1 MEIIIQ
7 NFKGITYKKINFENK
22 FYLLKGNSG
31 SGKSTIC
38 EAIRYVLYNTSRL
51 IKPLNNKNKTVVIL
65 SYRDIVIT
73 RSKNPELLNLV
84 KNSKE
89 YLNNEA
95 QNIIYQYFENEDI
108 WTLSSYIAQN
118 KRNIFL
124 ENSNSEKIEIIKRL
138 IFKEDLRKTN
148 RVISIIEKIILS
160 LEDKIK
166 KNQNLIDYL
175 DNEIESFDEKNKDI
189 KESYYKAIQV
199 KDLDKTIE
207 SEKVKLKYY
216 DSYLEFKNSYNSLE
230 DLKAKIKEK
239 YPKNLNIETIKNWQS
254 FLANKT
260 SIENFDFE
268 KSVSDYDSLQEEFYK
283 IKKNRKILEKFPNQ
297 NIQELKI
304 KINQKINFLKNKIIL
319 NEVKKLKDYLGDL
332 EVKSTAL
339 NKQWI
344 EFLKVAHDE
353 LVPFR
358 KELSEQLAKNYL
370 SENIQNFT
378 CPSCKKCLYL
388 KKGNLVL
395 SKLVLSNDEKTK
407 YRKLIRNLET
417 IENYKKSANDKISNL
432 SEKLIQDSKDHNLE
446 ISDLELQNSLKILDG
461 YTFTDRELKMVSKEL
476 EYHKMYDQYSNLK
489 KYINYPYQAPEDFES
504 YYKDYLKEIEIV
516 KNFSNIDIKSLE
528 NFNPENLKLLEKYKR
543 SIEIYKPILERIEK
557 LKTIKNETIKFIV
570 NLENTKRL
578 ETIYK
583 ETINNYLENNIQ
595 NINIRLNNILS
606 NLFDDINIYISLFK
620 EVKNKNKPIINFK
633 IIMKG
638 IEYPNFNYFSEGEK
652 DRISIALTITFNII
666 LGSKMLIFDEV
677 FSSLEEKK
685 REDCLKTI
693 KSYSPDKILINVCHE
708 TIEGY
713 YDSIINI

>member
-73 RSKNPELLNLV
+73 RSKNPELLKLV